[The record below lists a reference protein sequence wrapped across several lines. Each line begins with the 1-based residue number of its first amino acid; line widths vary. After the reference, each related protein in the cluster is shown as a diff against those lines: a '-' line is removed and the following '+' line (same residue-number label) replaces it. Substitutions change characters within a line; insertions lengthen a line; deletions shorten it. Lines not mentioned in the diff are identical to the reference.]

1 MKFIKTASPILIA
14 IFLSSPVS
22 GQGGNKSASQIIE
35 TIIRETKGTAVP
47 NTVDVIK
54 AGDPLA
60 QVTGIVT
67 TMFATMDVLKKAV
80 AMKCNLIIVH
90 EPLFYNHRDET
101 TQFQKSEVFL
111 AKKKYIEENKLIVWR
126 FHDYIHQIRPDAI
139 NYGMTI
145 RLGWEKYVTGD
156 NSDRYTVPQTTL
168 EELLK
173 NLKKIFPGNSFNV
186 IGDPKM
192 KLSKVAFSAGAPGSS
207 AHYKCIDDP
216 GVDVLLAGEVPQWET
231 YEYVRDAVS
240 QGRRKAVIFLGHITS
255 EEPGMEYCAT
265 WLKGFIKDI
274 PVNFV
279 AAGPSYWTY

>member
-1 MKFIKTASPILIA
+1 MKDFRSILICLV
-14 IFLSSPVS
+14 IIIIPSLVP
-22 GQGGNKSASQIIE
+22 GQTTKKSAAEIIE
-35 TIIRETKGTAVP
+35 TIIKETKSAPVP

-54 AGDPLA
+54 TGNPQE

-67 TMFATMDVLKKAV
+67 TMFATMDVLKRAV

-101 TQFQKSEVFL
+101 AQFQKSEVFL
-111 AKKKYIEENKLIVWR
+111 EKKKYIDENKLIIWR

-145 RLGWEKYVTGD
+145 KIGWEKYVTGD
-156 NSDRYTVPQTTL
+156 NSDRYTIPETTL
-168 EELLK
+168 QGLLK
-173 NLKKIFPGNSFNV
+173 ELKKIFPGNAFNV
-186 IGDPKM
+186 IGDPQM
-192 KLSKVAFSAGAPGSS
+192 NIIKVAFSAGAPGSS
-207 AHYKCIDDP
+207 AHYRYIDDP
-216 GVDVLLAGEVPQWET
+216 QVELMLAGEVPQWET
-231 YEYVRDAVS
+231 YEYIRDAVS
-240 QGRRKAVIFLGHITS
+240 QGRKKAVIFLGHITS

-279 AAGPSYWTY
+279 PAGPSYWTY